1 MDVFLAASAAS
12 CARFGVIVPKHGH
25 TIVDR
30 NRLRRRLREIGRLE
44 VLPRL
49 DSLPRD
55 MDFLV
60 RARREAYH
68 VSFRQLRDQLV
79 KLTEE
84 LL

>member
-1 MDVFLAASAAS
+1 MFLAASAAS

-30 NRLRRRLREIGRLE
+30 NRLRRRVREIGRLE

-49 DSLPRD
+49 DLHAPELD
-55 MDFLV
+55 CLV
-60 RARREAYH
+60 RARRKAYGA
-68 VSFRQLRDQLV
+68 SFQQLRTQLV
-79 KLTEE
+79 MLTEE

>member
-1 MDVFLAASAAS
+1 M
-12 CARFGVIVPKHGH
+12 PKHGH

-49 DSLPRD
+49 DTHLRD
-55 MDFLV
+55 LDFLV

-68 VSFRQLRDQLV
+68 VSFQQLRNQLV